1 MKVALYRF
9 GILCGLSAPLMW
21 ASAIILCGS
30 LTPGYSH
37 LTQYISELGAR
48 GVSTELLMRYT
59 GFVPTGL
66 MHAAFAASLYVAF
79 KESKLASV
87 AAALLAL
94 NGIGRVVAGLF
105 PCEPGCAVPR
115 VLLSQ
120 KLHSLAAGFG
130 FFALI
135 GAAILWGVVARR
147 DKRLGGL
154 RLYSIATGLLGLLF
168 LLLMSWS
175 AEQRAGTGLY
185 ERLSTGVLSMWV
197 FVLAAR
203 LWYLRPSATADAD

>member
-1 MKVALYRF
+1 MLYRL
-9 GILCGLSAPLMW
+9 GILCGLFAPLLW

-37 LTQYISELGAR
+37 AAQYVSELGAR
-48 GVSTELLMRYT
+48 GSSTELLIRYS

-66 MHAAFAASLYVAF
+66 MHMAFAASLYVAF
-79 KESKLASV
+79 RGNKLASV

-94 NGIGRVVAGLF
+94 NGLGRVGAGLF
-105 PCEPGCAVPR
+105 PCEPGCSVPR

-120 KLHSLAAGFG
+120 KLHSAASGVG

-135 GAAILWGVVARR
+135 GAAILWGIALRR
-147 DKRLGGL
+147 GGRLKGL
-154 RLYSIATGLLGLLF
+154 RLYSIASGLLGLVF

-175 AEQRAGTGLY
+175 DELRAATGLY
-185 ERLSTGVLSMWV
+185 ERLSSGVLSTWV
-197 FVLAAR
+197 FVMAAR
-203 LWYLRPSATADAD
+203 LWYLRPYATEDAG